1 LKTSNDRDRAG
12 LLRRLAWAGSGFAL
26 GLIVLGGIVRIT
38 GSGMGCGDH
47 WPRCNGQWFP
57 PLDLPTLIE
66 IGHRWAA
73 ALVSL
78 LVLGVAAVAL
88 KRHRSEPALR
98 NPALLAAV
106 ILVIQVLLGAV
117 TVKLVL
123 PPSVVITHFANAM
136 LLLAV
141 LLVVALRA
149 SPAAG
154 PPLPKAERHGSHGLV
169 LVAAGLGF
177 VVVLFGAQVANF
189 DAGLLCLGFPLCNG
203 SALPPEGALAG
214 LHWAHRVLAFGFLA
228 LLGVLVAR
236 VGRDQGAGTAGD
248 GADGTGRNGGGTGR
262 DGGAG
267 TAQSRGPGTAPLPGT
282 GLRRWVLVVLGATVV
297 QIAVAAAMILH
308 LLPTGLRA
316 LHLLVG
322 TAIWAALVILTFHS
336 GRTPRAAAAEEAGS
350 VGAERPAPSLLA
362 DMVTL
367 TKPRIISLLLVTTV
381 APMFITPAGLPAPML
396 VFWVVVGG
404 YLMAGGA
411 NAINMWFDRDIDTK
425 MTRTKLRPIPSGRVT
440 PAFGLAFGIGLA
452 ILAFAIFWYQ
462 VNPLSAWL
470 ALGGLLF
477 YVFVYTI
484 WLKRSSPQN
493 IVIGGAAGAFPPL
506 VGWAAMTGGLDLAAV
521 YLFAIIF
528 YWTPPH
534 FWALALIKQA
544 DYARAG
550 IPMMPVARGEARTK
564 YEMLVYTL
572 ILLPLTILP
581 SFFGALGPFYGV
593 AAALLG
599 ARLLWYCIRV
609 LRERPV
615 TPVAWGMYR
624 YSLLYLALLF
634 VAMGVDRAL
643 PFSRPAA
650 PKQVIILDHA
660 SRQASVPVGGHL
672 DH

>member
-1 LKTSNDRDRAG
+1 LNTSTERDQAG

-66 IGHRWAA
+66 ISHRWAA
-73 ALVSL
+73 AVVSL
-78 LVLGVAAVAL
+78 LVLAVAVVAL

-98 NPALLAAV
+98 NPALLAAL
-106 ILVIQVLLGAV
+106 ILVAQVLLGAV

-136 LLLAV
+136 LLLAA

-149 SPAAG
+149 SSPARL
-154 PPLPKAERHGSHGLV
+154 PLPNGQRHASHGLV
-169 LVAAGLGF
+169 LATAGLGF
-177 VVVLFGAQVANF
+177 VVILFGAQVANF

-214 LHWAHRVLAFGFLA
+214 LHWTHRALAFGFLGLVGA
-228 LLGVLVAR
+228 LLTKVR
-236 VGRDQGAGTAGD
+236 RDAGPR
-248 GADGTGRNGGGTGR
+248 TGR
-262 DGGAG
+262 
-267 TAQSRGPGTAPLPGT
+267 
-282 GLRRWVLVVLGATVV
+282 LRLWASVVLGATLV
-297 QIAVAAAMILH
+297 QVGVAAAMVLH

-322 TAIWAALVILTFHS
+322 TAIWAALVVLTFHS
-336 GRTPRAAAAEEAGS
+336 GRTPSLAAASDEAGAA
-350 VGAERPAPSLLA
+350 GAERATPSRLA
-362 DMVTL
+362 DLVTL

-381 APMFITPAGLPAPML
+381 APMFITPAGLPAPLL
-396 VFWVVVGG
+396 VFWVVLGG

-411 NAINMWFDRDIDTK
+411 NAINMWFDRDIDTR
-425 MTRTKLRPIPSGRVT
+425 MSRTKLRPIPSGRIT

-521 YLFAIIF
+521 YLFAIVF

-599 ARLLWYCIRV
+599 ARLLWYCVRV

-643 PFSRPAA
+643 PFGRPAA
-650 PKQVIILDHA
+650 AQQVIILDHA
-660 SRQASVPVGGHL
+660 SREAGIPVSGHL